1 MDESAEWI
9 EIDPLYI
16 RNNTYLREHVID
28 MSTYQTGEFYSIY
41 ISVDNSVGTA
51 ESDTNVFLLAD
62 LPGKPNIPTRTSDGK
77 QLTIAMTAPASDGGS
92 QITSY

>member
-1 MDESAEWI
+1 
-9 EIDPLYI
+9 
-16 RNNTYLREHVID
+16 

-77 QLTIAMTAPASDGGS
+77 QLTITMTAPASDGGS